1 MGGIGAVLDDEL
13 ALARAS
19 AHSARAI
26 ILVEGESDRRALEVI
41 ASRSGRDLGS
51 EPTVIVAMAGA
62 TNIRRFLEI
71 IPPGVILSGLYDDA
85 EEGILRGGLEFAGI
99 APSAGT
105 LELIGFYRCTRD
117 LEEELIRGA
126 GVETVLEVI
135 DGEGDLGSWMR
146 FCNQPAQRD
155 RPAEARLHRFLRTR
169 SGRNIEYA
177 GLLAERIDLS
187 DGHSPLLRV
196 LSHTG
201 TGVEP
206 IP

>member
-13 ALARAS
+13 ALARVS
-19 AHSARAI
+19 ACSARSM

-41 ASRSGRDLGS
+41 ATRSGRDLDS

-71 IPPGVILSGLYDDA
+71 IPSRVNLSGLYDQA
-85 EEGILRGGLEFAGI
+85 EEAILRGGLELAGI
-99 APSAGT
+99 ASSGAV
-105 LELIGFYRCTRD
+105 LEMVGFFECTRD

-135 DGEGDLGSWMR
+135 DGEGDLGSWKR
-146 FCNQPAQRD
+146 FCNQPAQRG
-155 RPAEARLHRFLRTR
+155 RPVEARLHRFLRTR

-187 DGHSPLLRV
+187 DGRSPLLRV
-196 LSHTG
+196 LSHTSRRG
-201 TGVEP
+201 APTS
-206 IP
+206 